1 MKLLIFLGEK
11 NLDTTKMD
19 DYTPEVS
26 CSVPL
31 LLDQDAID
39 TNCSK
44 PDAPILLSMTYSDK
58 NVPNNETS
66 TGLQKG
72 NVEKYCVTHEN
83 ELHNST
89 CTSKINNNT
98 KSIHSIQHEMELSND
113 SSGHFP
119 GTSHYKKP
127 VDANVDMEAYFKEP
141 ETTPYL
147 SHNTFQNTELEQVKI
162 ETNSSGVGMSLSDG
176 YVPATVIYNNS
187 SSGFSSHDKLE
198 SCVDNDS
205 YNDDSLDSRTVE
217 CLQLNFNTNTI
228 HQNKRNNAQ
237 SSSESGTR
245 YSMQNGE
252 GSISICPTKNVPQL
266 SNIKHNIND
275 GYKTIDEIN
284 KIIKPVMNN
293 IDVTARHIIE
303 SPTDIIQD
311 QEPEEDSTG
320 IDNSV
325 FTIAGKT
332 EHNIE
337 EFSNIAHLNKLVIVK
352 LSDLQKDSQST
363 GCSDV
368 DNRNLLHVDENRNTC
383 QQDGSL
389 QVIGV
394 NFNTHI

>member
-1 MKLLIFLGEK
+1 MKLLIFLGDT

-19 DYTPEVS
+19 EYTPEVS

-31 LLDQDAID
+31 LLGQDAIN

-72 NVEKYCVTHEN
+72 NLEKYCVTHEN
-83 ELHNST
+83 ELHNSI
-89 CTSKINNNT
+89 CTSKINNIT
-98 KSIHSIQHEMELSND
+98 KSIHSIQHEMELSNN
-113 SSGHFP
+113 SSGQCP

-147 SHNTFQNTELEQVKI
+147 SHNTFQNTELEQVEI

-176 YVPATVIYNNS
+176 YLPAPVIYNNS
-187 SSGFSSHDKLE
+187 SSRFCSHDKLE
-198 SCVDNDS
+198 SCVNNDS
-205 YNDDSLDSRTVE
+205 YNDDLLDSITVE
-217 CLQLNFNTNTI
+217 CLQFNFSTNEM

-237 SSSESGTR
+237 SSSESVTR

-252 GSISICPTKNVPQL
+252 ALISTCPTKNVPQL

-275 GYKTIDEIN
+275 DYKRLDEIDEIN

-293 IDVTARHIIE
+293 IDVT
-303 SPTDIIQD
+303 T
-311 QEPEEDSTG
+311 
-320 IDNSV
+320 
-325 FTIAGKT
+325 
-332 EHNIE
+332 
-337 EFSNIAHLNKLVIVK
+337 VK
-352 LSDLQKDSQST
+352 
-363 GCSDV
+363 
-368 DNRNLLHVDENRNTC
+368 
-383 QQDGSL
+383 
-389 QVIGV
+389 
-394 NFNTHI
+394 